1 MTMKENMAP
10 NVLIVDDSPP
20 MRSVIKKT
28 IKISGFKVD
37 QFFEAPDGRAA
48 LEKIEKELIDLVL
61 TGFHMPE
68 MDGLELLEEMNKNDT
83 IKTIPVV
90 VVTAEGSRQRREDFI
105 EKGAIDYIR
114 KPFVPE
120 EIREK
125 LKAIL
130 GEPEYEEGSPDS
142 GDEGL
147 DF

>member
-1 MTMKENMAP
+1 MAS

-20 MRSVIKKT
+20 MRSVIKKA

-48 LEKIEKELIDLVL
+48 LEIIEKELIDLVL

-68 MDGLELLEEMNKNDT
+68 IDGLELLEEMNKNVT
-83 IKTIPVV
+83 VKTIPVV
-90 VVTAEGSRQRREDFI
+90 VVTAEGSRQRREEFI
-105 EKGAIDYIR
+105 KKGAIDYIK
-114 KPFVPE
+114 KPFAPE

-130 GEPEYEEGSPDS
+130 GEPEYGEGSPDS
-142 GDEGL
+142 GDEGF